1 MSCCLK
7 AGLSVYGS
15 NDFAFKNRAKGSF
28 RFRSSLQ
35 TLQFKKSSNPREC
48 LGKTLDLLDQKPA
61 TNFVIK
67 SPKLDPL
74 NAHTSI
80 CTGKELR
87 WWEKSLHPNMI
98 EIQSAQELVDSLLNA
113 GERLVVLDF
122 YSPDCGGCRTLHPK
136 ICQLAELNPN
146 ALFLQVNYENHKEMC
161 CALNVHVLPF
171 FRFYKGAE
179 GKACSFSC
187 TNATIKKFKDALGKH
202 GTNSRRL
209 GSAKGLDESE
219 LSALASRGLISRDLV
234 QNSSQDDGDEEIGVL
249 SKDNNLVGLK
259 SQ

>member
-7 AGLSVYGS
+7 AGFSVYGS

-28 RFRSSLQ
+28 RVCSSVQ
-35 TLQFKKSSNPREC
+35 TLHFKESSNPREC
-48 LGKTLDLLDQKPA
+48 LGKTLDLLDQKPVA
-61 TNFVIK
+61 NFIIK

-74 NAHTSI
+74 NAQISN
-80 CTGKELR
+80 CTDKTLR
-87 WWEKSLHPNMI
+87 WWEQSLHPNMI

-122 YSPDCGGCRTLHPK
+122 YSPGCGGCRTLHPK
-136 ICQLAELNPN
+136 ICQLAEMDPN
-146 ALFLQVNYENHKEMC
+146 ALFLQINYENHKEMC
-161 CALNVHVLPF
+161 YALNIHVLPF

-187 TNATIKKFKDALGKH
+187 TNATVKKFKDALGKH
-202 GTNSRRL
+202 GTSSRRL
-209 GSAKGLDESE
+209 GSAKGMDESE

-234 QNSSQDDGDEEIGVL
+234 QNSSKDDAVEETGVF
-249 SKDNNLVGLK
+249 SQDNNLVR